1 MGNDHQ
7 KSRFAKKIVKGLF
20 NTITDKKVAMF
31 GFAFKKDTGDTRES
45 PAIYVSKHLIE
56 EGAKLS
62 IYDPKVAVD
71 QVRLDLSIHRGD
83 VWNKEMFPINAKALR
98 KSFSINPY
106 QQEEQFMVV
115 DDPYECA
122 KKAHVIV
129 VCTEWDEFKNYDYQK
144 IYDSMEKPAFIFD
157 GRKILNHKKLIEIG
171 FKVHTIGANPHNEN
185 Y

>member
-62 IYDPKVAVD
+62 IYDPRVAVD

-129 VCTEWDEFKNYDYQK
+129 VCTSGTNLRITTIKKSTTAWKSPLLYLMGGKYSTTKN
-144 IYDSMEKPAFIFD
+144 
-157 GRKILNHKKLIEIG
+157 
-171 FKVHTIGANPHNEN
+171 
-185 Y
+185 